1 MKIAIIVEG
10 KTERVFQDALRRFLE
25 RKLETH
31 MPRLDM
37 VPHNHGVPKGDKLR
51 RDVTKLLGGSSPAD
65 AVIALTDVYTGSR
78 PPVFEDAADAKRKMH
93 EWDGPE
99 PRFHPHAAQYEFEA
113 WLLPNWYDLQRLAG
127 HNAAAPGSN
136 PEKVNHNNPPSK
148 RIEELFRRGTRR
160 ESYSKTRDAARI
172 LRDAD
177 LSVAVGKCA
186 ELKALVNTILSL
198 CGGEAIP

>member
-1 MKIAIIVEG
+1 
-10 KTERVFQDALRRFLE
+10 
-25 RKLETH
+25 

-37 VPHNHGVPKGDKLR
+37 VSYHHRIPKGDNLR
-51 RDVTKLLGGSSPAD
+51 RDVERLLGGRNPAD
-65 AVIALTDVYTGSR
+65 AVIALTDVYTG
-78 PPVFEDAADAKRKMH
+78 PPPPPPDFSYASDARKKMR
-93 EWDGPE
+93 EWVGQE

-113 WLLPNWYDLQRLAG
+113 WLLPYWSDLQRLAG

-198 CGGEAIP
+198 CGGETIP